1 MKKMTD
7 KKFALKMM
15 IDGKE
20 RDVSFE
26 ELALSNNLAQEALV
40 GLLIEKKIIDAKEFL
55 DKMQE
60 VKKQRY
66 RTAEDMNKEN

>member
-1 MKKMTD
+1 MTE

-20 RDVSFE
+20 RDISFE

-40 GLLIEKKIIDAKEFL
+40 GLLIDKKIINAQDFL
-55 DKMQE
+55 NKMQE

-66 RTAEDMNKEN
+66 RAADDLKKEN

>member
-1 MKKMTD
+1 MEERKPP
-7 KKFALKMM
+7 ALKVI

-40 GLLIEKKIIDAKEFL
+40 RMLVDKKIIDARELL
-55 DKMQE
+55 DYMQKIKTE
-60 VKKQRY
+60 RY
-66 RTAEDMNKEN
+66 RPAPPENK